1 MAPRRIGSA
10 TDVVRSREVLPDV
23 EAALEAEVAHRRRLR
38 PEGLPPDAGVDPKP
52 ISRRRRAVGRV
63 RSYLDAADMEAAER
77 EANFHEGDDRWSS
90 SSKG

>member
-1 MAPRRIGSA
+1 
-10 TDVVRSREVLPDV
+10 VVRSRDVLPGA

-38 PEGLPPDAGVDPKP
+38 PEAPQPDVGVDPTP
-52 ISRRRRAVGRV
+52 VSRRLRAVARV

-90 SSKG
+90 KE